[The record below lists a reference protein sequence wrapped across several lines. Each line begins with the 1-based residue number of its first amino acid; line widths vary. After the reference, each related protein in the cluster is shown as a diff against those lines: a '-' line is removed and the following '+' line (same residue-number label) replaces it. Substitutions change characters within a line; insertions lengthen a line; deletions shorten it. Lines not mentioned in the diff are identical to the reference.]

1 MQLNI
6 SARSLC
12 PWNSVENWD
21 PTGPGYSPP
30 TVIHSYGLSLLRT
43 VAPGNYTGFPRTN
56 IQETKSSTEWKFPE
70 AKGTWVN
77 VNFRS
82 DPGSKQ
88 QKDRYRCPIS
98 RLCGS
103 DFNGLFFKLVSDCY
117 LLLLGIT
124 VLPTSWLTV
133 YNWSVVPF
141 SHYGTALGLMITEV
155 INNNFTACCATGCT
169 IGWTKRFGYNKQ
181 MA

>member
-21 PTGPGYSPP
+21 PTGPSYSPP
-30 TVIHSYGLSLLRT
+30 PSYGLSLLRT
-43 VAPGNYTGFPRTN
+43 VAPRNYTRFPRTN
-56 IQETKSSTEWKFPE
+56 IQETESSR
-70 AKGTWVN
+70 AKVPWSERNVGERELSLRAANSKRTGTV
-77 VNFRS
+77 VQY
-82 DPGSKQ
+82 PGCVGVTSMV
-88 QKDRYRCPIS
+88 C
-98 RLCGS
+98 
-103 DFNGLFFKLVSDCY
+103 FFKLVSDCY

-155 INNNFTACCATGCT
+155 INNNFTACCTTGCT
-169 IGWTKRFGYNKQ
+169 IGWTKRFGYNKH